1 MAKWTFSDAPVG
13 MDQGPNNSTAEHFK
27 SQDIFSAL
35 VRESIQ
41 NSLDVQLDKDKPV
54 VVQYAF
60 GSIDEV
66 LGADI
71 REIEE
76 HVKAISADYP
86 ESSNYQ
92 RMAQFLN
99 EHEDNEITYLRVSD
113 YNTRGMDYE
122 KDSKKCGFYSFV
134 QSIGNSS
141 KDSAGAGGSY
151 GFGKA
156 AYYEFS
162 NSHSVLVSSRTP
174 DGSTTFQGSAML
186 CTHKI
191 GDKKYHWSGF
201 FDDGNGEPIQ
211 NELHIPEKFRRHEP
225 GSDIYLLHVN
235 NAQEEMKNYEENIVR
250 SVLLNFWLAIF
261 RNKLEVLFDWQ
272 DDGQAEVRISCDT
285 LDELMQKFFPNLSD
299 YSDPFLGYCNPRPYY
314 EAVKTAEPFD
324 KNSETEQK
332 CVCFKN
338 DQLKHVGKVMF
349 YLMRNED
356 TKDRY
361 VRMRQRYMVID
372 APSIRG
378 QRGLSGVLVCEEGI
392 ANDTLRKAEPPAHD
406 AWDIKR
412 VEGFKNQPETDEGKA
427 YKAIK
432 ALERYVRECIRDYFA
447 SNSAR
452 EVEIAE
458 LDNFL
463 YATESFDAKNGN
475 TRSTNGT
482 ISEGTTQDEN
492 GALTTKANGPAMVN
506 KNPIPETLGTVTII
520 TDDPKGEEP
529 GGSTAPLVPPNTPT
543 TPRPTPPQP
552 GTNPIFPPVEPV
564 IPGGDGPHIP
574 QRKFMPVSF
583 KILAKFEE
591 DGLVYT
597 AKIKTKED
605 IENAVIIISTQG
617 EEGEEIIDL
626 AWSQVGKIFQSSI
639 RGVSLRSGVTN
650 EVKFRFEDN
659 IKHCISLVAYVT
671 E

>member
-1 MAKWTFSDAPVG
+1 MAKWIFSDAPVG

-60 GSIDEV
+60 GSIDGV
-66 LGADI
+66 LGEAI

-76 HVKAISADYP
+76 HVEAISVDYP

-92 RMAQFLN
+92 RMAQFLK
-99 EHEDNEITYLRVSD
+99 EHKDKEITYLRVSD

-122 KDSKKCGFYSFV
+122 KGSKKCGFYSFV

-191 GDKKYHWSGF
+191 RDKKYHWSGF
-201 FDDGNGEPIQ
+201 FGAGNGEPIQ
-211 NELHIPEKFRRHEP
+211 SEEHIPEKFRRNVP

-261 RNKLEVLFDWQ
+261 RNKLEVSFDWQ

-285 LDELMQKFFPNLSD
+285 LDELMRKFFPTLCDNSD
-299 YSDPFLGYCNPRPYY
+299 SFLGYCNPRPYY
-314 EAVKTAEPFD
+314 EAVKTAVPFD
-324 KNSETEQK
+324 PNSETEQK
-332 CVCFKN
+332 SVCFEHDRLKN
-338 DQLKHVGKVMF
+338 VGKVTF
-349 YLMRNED
+349 YLMRNEG

-378 QRGLSGVLVCEEGI
+378 QRGLSGVLVCEEGV

-412 VEGFKNQPETDEGKA
+412 VESFKNQPETDEGKA

-432 ALERYVRECIRDYFA
+432 ALERYVRDCIHAYFA

-463 YATESFDAKNGN
+463 YATEAFDAKNGN

-482 ISEGTTQDEN
+482 ISEDSTQDEN
-492 GALTTKANGPAMVN
+492 GALTTKANGPAIVN
-506 KNPIPETLGTVTII
+506 NGSTPESLGSVTII
-520 TDDPKGEEP
+520 TDSPKGEEP
-529 GGSTAPLVPPNTPT
+529 GGNIAPLVPPNIPT
-543 TPRPTPPQP
+543 VPTPPTP
-552 GTNPIFPPVEPV
+552 PDPNPIFPPVDPV
-564 IPGGDGPHIP
+564 IPGGDNSHVP

-583 KILAKFEE
+583 KILAKIED

-605 IENAVIIISTQG
+605 LENAVIIISTQG

-626 AWSQVGKIFQSSI
+626 AWSQVGKVFQSSI
-639 RGVSLRSGVTN
+639 RGVTLKSGVTN